1 MRLFLN
7 RLYLSSKRSFL
18 NPYIYSMA
26 FILIALA
33 VVAVA
38 IPSHKAS
45 AYIPVAILNL
55 DDDEDTAKAVEE
67 LCELGS
73 IFDFY
78 EVESEVQMYSDL
90 ASGKANTGFILPED
104 LMAKSAVMRRM
115 PHIEVITTPSST
127 LPFMSSEEVF
137 MRLFPDFALRVMGNA
152 IENSDVVLPSGY
164 ESALEDVF
172 DTYMESNIIYR
183 LESLESME
191 YNEITNTEQIVI
203 PVYKFAGFFLWMA
216 ALLGALSYLNDCD
229 NRLYMRMSKVER
241 LFMGLILP
249 AAHVIPVIVITL
261 ISFLICGAPFSL
273 LHILIYS
280 IAVILIAFVIA
291 SIIAALPLYGKKS
304 GIFAAVLP
312 TYLILSFLFGGVLMN
327 LSAYSPILR
336 TVSMLFPP
344 YFF

>member
-1 MRLFLN
+1 MKLFFN

-18 NPYIYSMA
+18 NPYIYGMA

-38 IPSHKAS
+38 IPEHKAS
-45 AYIPVAILNL
+45 AYIPVAVLNL
-55 DDDEDTAKAVEE
+55 DEDEDTAKAVEE
-67 LCELGS
+67 LCEMGS

-78 EVESEVQMYSDL
+78 EVDSEVQMYSDL
-90 ASGKANTGFILPED
+90 ASGRANTGFILPED
-104 LMAKSAVMRRM
+104 LMESSAVMRRM

-137 MRLFPDFALRVMGNA
+137 MKLFPHFALRVMVNS
-152 IENSDVVLPSGY
+152 IESAEVSLPSGY
-164 ESALEDVF
+164 EPALRDVF
-172 DTYMESNIIYR
+172 DTYLNSNIVYK

-191 YNEITNTEQIVI
+191 YNEITTTEQIVI

-249 AAHVIPVIVITL
+249 TAHVIPVIVIAL

-273 LHILIYS
+273 LHILFYS
-280 IAVILIAFVIA
+280 LSVILIAFVIA
-291 SIIAALPLYGKKS
+291 SIIAALPLHGKKR
-304 GIFAAVLP
+304 GIFAAIRRH
-312 TYLILSFLFGGVLMN
+312 ILSCHSCSEAFL
-327 LSAYSPILR
+327 
-336 TVSMLFPP
+336 
-344 YFF
+344 